1 MPAIMNLTRSGT
13 SCTVMRTSDCKHRA
27 MISNAW
33 DTVDTIALLSC
44 PGTPGFQ
51 GALPAGVLWQ
61 RSDQIQENAPSKLT
75 KAWAFLPLIKSA
87 CFHNY

>member
-1 MPAIMNLTRSGT
+1 MPSIMNLVRSGT

-44 PGTPGFQ
+44 PGTRGFQ

-61 RSDQIQENAPSKLT
+61 RSDQIQDI
-75 KAWAFLPLIKSA
+75 KAHQGLGFSPTDKECLFP
-87 CFHNY
+87 